1 MLDERTTGPA
11 NFMISDPDGN
21 TILVE
26 HHLSGLESE
35 RSIKRRSKTLVVS
48 WLTGIFVVYNS
59 QMISSIL
66 SGVCGRPVML
76 ANVALYLISALSSP
90 RASTATVR
98 RRTCKRACVIQR
110 SGSRD
115 SAAVNDRLSRPAVGT
130 GKHT

>member
-11 NFMISDPDGN
+11 NFMISYPDGN

-66 SGVCGRPVML
+66 GGVCGRPVIL
-76 ANVALYLISALSSP
+76 ANVALYLISAVSLIHACRATPSP
-90 RASTATVR
+90 
-98 RRTCKRACVIQR
+98 QL
-110 SGSRD
+110 D
-115 SAAVNDRLSRPAVGT
+115 SAAAER
-130 GKHT
+130 